1 MPARSTDSPTLD
13 VAPTTYKIATVEH
26 WNGVIMHGLV
36 TGGDGSGL
44 FVQRANG
51 LPIFC
56 AFANVRKIT
65 FQP

>member
-1 MPARSTDSPTLD
+1 MPAPSTDSPTLD
-13 VAPTTYKIATVEH
+13 VTVRHTIATVDH
-26 WNGVIMHGLV
+26 WIGLSITGLV
-36 TGGDGSGL
+36 TGGDGSGIY
-44 FVQRANG
+44 VQRPNG